1 MRRSLIGFWLAC
13 CLLAGTSLEA
23 QQTVTVTGRVL
34 EAETGKPLAGTTIAV
49 IGGASSTTS
58 NDAGTYSIQ
67 VPNLQSRL
75 RVSHVGYIATEVGI
89 DGRQTVDIILTPA
102 ASALEEV
109 VIVGYGTQ
117 KKVTMTGAVSTIDA
131 KKLENRPVA
140 NVVEALQGQVAGLT
154 VVRTSAQPGNQ
165 QIDYRVRGTSTFSN
179 NPVLTIV
186 DGVPSSLDRINP
198 ADIETISVLKDAAS
212 AAIYGSRATG
222 GVILV
227 TTKTG
232 RKGPPKVSLST
243 SVGSQTATR
252 FAKKVSALDHAL
264 LSNEARA
271 NDGGAPKFTQAQIDK
286 YSSPDFKQVDWDDYM
301 LRSAMQSDNN
311 ISISG
316 GSDYHD
322 YYVSFG
328 YLKQDGVL
336 LNTAYER
343 FNLQV
348 NQNLRITNK
357 LKLGLKV
364 AYTPSIITSPTGNQ
378 VSSMLTAVAA
388 LPNSDDQVKS
398 PDGKWLARADVGT
411 NPIAQA
417 SEDAGQTINKG
428 TRLAGNLSLEYNLL
442 PELKFTANYGLVR
455 NQSRLRDYAKIMTLY
470 QQANHDVVATR
481 TEFNTL
487 RVSYDAD
494 IQHNANLLANYTQ
507 RFGDH
512 NLSVLGGVSA
522 EWYNNE
528 RDGISTRNFLTDDI
542 FVIGAGTSDP
552 TLWGISGTANDWS
565 LASVVGRASYS
576 FKERYLLEGSFR
588 YDGSSRF
595 LKDQRWGFFP
605 AISAGWVISKENF
618 MANVA
623 PINFLKLRASWGQVG
638 NQNVGFYPFAATL
651 SQTTYYFNGQP
662 NRGVQT
668 AGAPNPK
675 LTWETKTATNIGLEA
690 RLLRNLLEVNFEV
703 FKERTSDILL
713 ALPLPTTFGQAA
725 PVQNAGIVDNK
736 GWELELA
743 HRNRIGEFTY
753 GVSVQVSNVTN
764 KVVDMGGVSPIINGN
779 VITEEGYSINEWYGL
794 RAIGKFQSSQEV
806 ANAPFQSPLT
816 SAGDLRYEN
825 NGGDPNVINADD
837 RVRLGTSTPRFP
849 YGIRINGGY
858 KGFDLTFFGQGV
870 GDHLVWSNG
879 WTAQNF
885 DRENSTLRTYHLD
898 RWTPETPNGRFPKTR
913 MGSGAADDGINDKF
927 SSFWL
932 ENASYFRIK
941 NIELGYTL
949 PSKLLDRM
957 KIQRLRVYVNAENA
971 LTFTKF
977 LGYDPETPTGTGAR
991 LVEGRYPLAKVY
1003 NVGLNINF

>member
-13 CLLAGTSLEA
+13 CLLAGTSLGA
-23 QQTVTVTGRVL
+23 QQTATVTGRVL

-58 NDAGTYSIQ
+58 NDAGTYTIQ
-67 VPNLQSRL
+67 VPSLQSRL
-75 RVSHVGYIATEVGI
+75 RVSHVGFLPAEISI
-89 DGRQTVDIILTPA
+89 DGRQNVDIILTPS
-102 ASALEEV
+102 ASSLEEV
-109 VIVGYGTQ
+109 VIVGYGAQ

-140 NVVEALQGQVAGLT
+140 NVVEALQGQVPGLT

-165 QIDYRVRGTSTFSN
+165 QIDFRVRGTSTFSN
-179 NPVLTIV
+179 NPVLTII

-198 ADIETISVLKDAAS
+198 ADIESISVLKDAAS

-227 TTKTG
+227 TTKSG
-232 RKGPPKVSLST
+232 RKGPPKITLNSSIGT
-243 SVGSQTATR
+243 QSATR
-252 FAKKVSALDHAL
+252 FAEKVSALDHAL

-286 YSSPDFKQVDWDDYM
+286 FSSPDFKQVNWDDYM
-301 LRSAMQSDNN
+301 LRNAMQTDHN

-316 GSDYHD
+316 GSDFND

-336 LNTAYER
+336 MNTSYER
-343 FNLQV
+343 FNIQV

-357 LKLGLKV
+357 LKLGLKLG
-364 AYTPSIITSPTGNQ
+364 YIPSITTSPTGNQ

-388 LPNSDDQVKS
+388 LPNSDDELKTA
-398 PDGKWLARADVGT
+398 DGRWLARADFGT

-417 SEDAGQTINKG
+417 SEDAGQTIQKG
-428 TRLAGNLSLEYNLL
+428 TRLSGNISLDYNIL
-442 PELKFTANYGLVR
+442 PQVKLTANYGMVR
-455 NQSRLRDYAKIMTLY
+455 NASRLRDYAKILTLY
-470 QQANHDVVATR
+470 QQANHDVVQSR
-481 TEFNTL
+481 TEFNSL
-487 RVSYDAD
+487 RVGYAAD

-522 EWYNNE
+522 EWYNQE
-528 RDGISTRNFLTDDI
+528 TDGITTRNFLTDDI
-542 FVIGAGTSDP
+542 YVVGAGTSDP
-552 TLWGISGTANDWS
+552 TFWGISGTANDWS

-595 LKDQRWGFFP
+595 MADQRWGFFP
-605 AISAGWVISKENF
+605 AVSAGWVISKENF
-618 MANVA
+618 MANIA
-623 PINFLKLRASWGQVG
+623 PVNFLKLRASWGQVG

-668 AGAPNPK
+668 AGAPNPN
-675 LTWETKTATNIGLEA
+675 LTWETKSSANIGLEA
-690 RLLRNLLEVNFEV
+690 RLFRNLLEVNLEV
-703 FKERTSDILL
+703 FRERTSDILM
-713 ALPLPTTFGQAA
+713 ALPLPTTFGQGE
-725 PVQNAGIVDNK
+725 PVQNAGVVDNK

-743 HRNRIGEFTY
+743 HRNKIGQFTY

-764 KVVDMGGVSPIINGN
+764 KVVSMGGVSPIINGN

-794 RAIGKFQSSQEV
+794 RSIGMFQTQQEV
-806 ANAPFQSPLT
+806 TNAPFQTARTSP
-816 SAGDLRYEN
+816 GDLRYQN
-825 NGGDPNVINADD
+825 NGGDPNLINSDD
-837 RVRLGTSTPRFP
+837 RVRLGASTPRFP
-849 YGIRINGGY
+849 YGIRINAGY
-858 KGFDLTFFGQGV
+858 KGIDLTIFGQGV
-870 GDHLVWSNG
+870 GSQIVWSNG

-885 DRENSTLRTYHLD
+885 DRENSTLRVYHLD
-898 RWTPETPNGRFPKTR
+898 RWTPETPNARFPKTR
-913 MGSGAADDGINDKF
+913 MGSGAARDGINDRF

-932 ENASYFRIK
+932 EDASYFRLK
-941 NIELGYTL
+941 NIEIGYTL
-949 PSKLLDRM
+949 PSQLLDRF
-957 KIQRLRVYVNAENA
+957 KIQRLRVFVNAENA
-971 LTFTKF
+971 LTFTKY
-977 LGYDPETPTGTGAR
+977 LGYDPETPSGTSAR
-991 LVEGRYPLAKVY
+991 LLEGRYPLAKLY